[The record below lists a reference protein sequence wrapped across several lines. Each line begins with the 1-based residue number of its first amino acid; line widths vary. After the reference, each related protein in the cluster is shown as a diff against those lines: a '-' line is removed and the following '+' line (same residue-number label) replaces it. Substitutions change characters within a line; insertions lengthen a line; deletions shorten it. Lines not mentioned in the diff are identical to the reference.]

1 MQNTNTFNHNQIDQK
16 WKEVWKENKLYKF
29 NPDTSGGKYYSLGSL
44 PYPSGTG
51 LHVGQVSCFLPGDIL
66 ARYYR
71 MKGLSVALP
80 MGWDSFG
87 LPAENF
93 AIKSGIHPQKTTDDA
108 IVNFKSQLNQIG
120 FSTDWESHELG
131 AHWENYYKWTQWIFI
146 QMYKAGIAYRAK
158 APVNWCPS
166 CQTVLANEQV
176 VNGECERCSSKVEQ
190 KDLEQWFM
198 KITDYSERLYT
209 DLDKVDWPES
219 TKAAQRNWIGRSE
232 GAEVDFKVIA
242 KNSNVRVATIED
254 AEAIVTLQATG
265 WRDNNINPET
275 GVTVEFLEETRGY
288 TIPVQES
295 RVEKTRNY
303 LSTTLEHNFVYQKD
317 NKVLGWI
324 GITNKDDNS
333 ISFGVYVHPEH
344 RGQGIGTTLMN
355 YIFAKHPHHTFE
367 IEVTSSNAQ
376 GIKLYEKL
384 GFVKTGDSKWSN
396 EKYPEKYLPLT
407 VMTKKSSA
415 NTEGETNL
423 RVFTTRP
430 DTIYGATFMVIAPE
444 HKLIEK
450 ESANITNLSEIQKY
464 LGEAKLKTQL
474 ERESQ
479 KEKTGI
485 KIDGLVAINPV
496 NGKDIPI
503 FVADYVLNTYGTGA
517 IMAVPAHDERDGEF
531 AKRYNLEFIQVI
543 AKETGEVNKD
553 EEFRRRVGCVIT
565 NEEGKFLI
573 LKWSNGS
580 YSNVSGG
587 VESGEDIVA
596 TATRELQ
603 EETGYTN
610 VVETKKLNTIFQ
622 HFYAENKK
630 VYRFSETQMI
640 FMKIDSKDKTELKLD
655 ETETGKFVSQWVSKE
670 EYLNLIPES
679 QNIFDQLEGKAEII
693 KEGKL
698 INSDILNGL
707 TVDEAK
713 KKIIEKFESE
723 GIGKGKIT
731 YRLRD
736 WLISRQRYWGA
747 PIPMVYMPDGSIK
760 PIDEKYLPLKLPT
773 DVEFKPTGE
782 SPISHSESYKKLAE
796 ELYGPGARFEYDTC
810 DTFIDSSWY
819 FMRYLNAN
827 DTTQAFDPELCN
839 SWLPVDLYMIGAE
852 HTVLHLMYARFFT
865 KFFFDQGII
874 NYDEPFMKM
883 RHQGMISGPDGRKM
897 SKRWGNVVNPTD
909 VCEKYGAD
917 TLRVYEM
924 FMGPLEQGKN
934 WSEETIMGVRRFIE
948 RIWRFS
954 QRFTN
959 DEQETITS
967 PIVKSELHK
976 LIKYLKENIPSLKFN
991 TCVAEFMK
999 FQNLIETE
1007 GNIVS
1012 KSDFLVYMKVLAPF
1026 APFITEEIWH
1036 NLSGVMESSSIH
1048 ISIWPKDHAEYILN
1062 DKVVLGIQ
1070 INGKRRGEIE
1080 ISENDNEDSLK
1091 ERIMQDPSVNKWLEG
1106 KEIKKFIYI
1115 PQKVISIVV

>member
-1 MQNTNTFNHNQIDQK
+1 MSSNTFNHNQIDQK
-16 WKEVWKENKLYKF
+16 WKEVWKENNLYKF
-29 NPDTSGGKYYSLGSL
+29 NPDTSNGKFYSLGAL
-44 PYPSGTG
+44 PYPSGSG
-51 LHVGQVSCFLPGDIL
+51 LHVGHVSCFVPGDIL

-176 VNGECERCSSKVEQ
+176 VNGECERCTSKVEQ

-232 GAEVDFKVIA
+232 GAEVDFKVIT
-242 KNSNVRVATIED
+242 KNLNVRVATIED
-254 AEAIVTLQATG
+254 AEAIVTLQAIG
-265 WRDNNINPET
+265 WRDNNISPET
-275 GVTVEFLEETRGY
+275 GVTVEFLEEVRGY

-295 RVEKTRNY
+295 RIEKARNY
-303 LSTTLEHNFVYQKD
+303 LSTTLERNFVYQKD
-317 NKVLGWI
+317 NQVLGWI
-324 GITNKDDNS
+324 GITNKDDNT

-344 RGQGIGTTLMN
+344 RGQGIGTVLMN
-355 YIFAKHPHHTFE
+355 YIFAKYPHHTFE

-396 EKYPEKYLPLT
+396 EKYPENYLPLT
-407 VMTKKSSA
+407 VMTKKSKA
-415 NTEGETNL
+415 NTEGETKL

-485 KIDGLVAINPV
+485 KIEGLVAINPV

-517 IMAVPAHDERDGEF
+517 IMAVPSHDERDGEF
-531 AKRYNLEFIQVI
+531 AKKYNLEFVDVI
-543 AKETGEVNKD
+543 DGEKNVN
-553 EEFRRRVGCVIT
+553 G
-565 NEEGKFLI
+565 
-573 LKWSNGS
+573 
-580 YSNVSGG
+580 
-587 VESGEDIVA
+587 IV
-596 TATRELQ
+596 
-603 EETGYTN
+603 
-610 VVETKKLNTIFQ
+610 V
-622 HFYAENKK
+622 
-630 VYRFSETQMI
+630 
-640 FMKIDSKDKTELKLD
+640 D
-655 ETETGKFVSQWVSKE
+655 
-670 EYLNLIPES
+670 
-679 QNIFDQLEGKAEII
+679 GKA
-693 KEGKL
+693 

-707 TVDEAK
+707 TVEEAK

-747 PIPMVYMPDGSIK
+747 PIPMVYMPDGTIK

-827 DTTQAFDPELCN
+827 DTTQAFDPKLCN

-934 WSEETIMGVRRFIE
+934 WSEETVMGVRRFIE

-954 QRFTN
+954 QRFTS
-959 DEQETITS
+959 EMKEVTTT

-976 LIKYLKENIPSLKFN
+976 LIKYLKENIPNLKFN

-1007 GNIVS
+1007 GNIIS
-1012 KSDFLVYMKVLAPF
+1012 KSDFLVYMKLLAPF

-1036 NLSGVMESSSIH
+1036 NLTGVMNSSSIH
-1048 ISIWPKDHAEYILN
+1048 ISEWPKSNPEYILN
-1062 DKVVLGIQ
+1062 TDIVIGIQ
-1070 INGKRRGEIE
+1070 VNGKLRGEIS
-1080 ISENDNEDSLK
+1080 ISQDESEESVKEKALGNTDIQKWIGENE
-1091 ERIMQDPSVNKWLEG
+1091 V
-1106 KEIKKFIYI
+1106 KKFIYI
-1115 PQKVISIVV
+1115 PRKIVSIVI

>member
-29 NPDTSGGKYYSLGSL
+29 NPDTSNGKFYSLGAL
-44 PYPSGTG
+44 PYPSGSG
-51 LHVGQVSCFLPGDIL
+51 LHVGHVSCFVPGDII
-66 ARYYR
+66 ARYNR

-242 KNSNVRVATIED
+242 KKD
-254 AEAIVTLQATG
+254 
-265 WRDNNINPET
+265 
-275 GVTVEFLEETRGY
+275 
-288 TIPVQES
+288 ES
-295 RVEKTRNY
+295 
-303 LSTTLEHNFVYQKD
+303 
-317 NKVLGWI
+317 
-324 GITNKDDNS
+324 
-333 ISFGVYVHPEH
+333 
-344 RGQGIGTTLMN
+344 
-355 YIFAKHPHHTFE
+355 
-367 IEVTSSNAQ
+367 
-376 GIKLYEKL
+376 
-384 GFVKTGDSKWSN
+384 
-396 EKYPEKYLPLT
+396 
-407 VMTKKSSA
+407 
-415 NTEGETNL
+415 NTEGETKL

-444 HKLIEK
+444 HKLIEN

-485 KIDGLVAINPV
+485 KIEGLVAINPV
-496 NGKDIPI
+496 NGKEIPI

-553 EEFRRRVGCVIT
+553 EEFRRRVECVVT
-565 NEEGKFLI
+565 NEEGRFLI

-587 VESGEDIVA
+587 VESGENIVA

-610 VVETKKLNTIFQ
+610 VVETKKLNTIFE
-622 HFYAENKK
+622 HFYAYNKN

-640 FMKIDSKDKTELKLD
+640 FMKIDSKNKVELKLD
-655 ETETGKFVSQWVSKE
+655 ETETGKFVSQWVSKD
-670 EYLNLIPES
+670 EYLNLIPEGH
-679 QNIFDQLEGKAEII
+679 NIFDQLEGKAEII

-713 KKIIEKFESE
+713 KKIIAKFESE
-723 GIGKGKIT
+723 DIGKGKIT

-747 PIPMVYMPDGSIK
+747 PIPMVYMPDGTIK

-934 WSEETIMGVRRFIE
+934 WSEETVMGVRRFIE

-954 QRFTN
+954 QKFTN
-959 DEQETITS
+959 DDQETITS

-976 LIKYLKENIPSLKFN
+976 LIKYLKENIPNLKFN

-1007 GNIVS
+1007 GNIIS
-1012 KSDFLVYMKVLAPF
+1012 KSDFLVYMKLLAPF

-1036 NLSGVMESSSIH
+1036 NLTGVMNSSSIH
-1048 ISIWPKDHAEYILN
+1048 ISEWPKSNPEYILN
-1062 DKVVLGIQ
+1062 TDIVIGIQ
-1070 INGKRRGEIE
+1070 VNGKLRGEIS
-1080 ISENDNEDSLK
+1080 ISQDESEESVK
-1091 ERIMQDPSVNKWLEG
+1091 EKALANTDIQKWVGES
-1106 KEIKKFIYI
+1106 EVKKFIYI
-1115 PQKVISIVV
+1115 PRKIVSIVI